1 MDAKCLFS
9 TIMNEN
15 EYIQLDFSDIITDPN
30 LTRREFIKSLGGGII
45 ILFCIGDLSVLKAQR
60 RGRGYPE
67 DFNAYLRIG
76 GDGRVT
82 CFTGKVELGQG
93 IITSLAQMLAEELDV
108 ALESVDMIMGDTALC
123 PWDMGTFGS
132 MSTRFFGPP
141 LRAAGAQ
148 AKAVLIELAAEQ
160 LGTPAD
166 RLVAQNGVIFDKDQK
181 SKQVTYAQLAE
192 GKTITRQVKA
202 KGVLNKPSEF
212 KVMGKSFSRRD
223 ALEKVQGKA
232 KFSGDIQLPDMLYA
246 KILRPPAHSAKL
258 TSIDTSAVEEMKD
271 IRLVRDGDMVAVLHK
286 YPDVAEKAL
295 GKIKAQFDVPQAAVD
310 DKNIFD
316 HLLSQNPRRNV
327 VDSGGNLKEGE
338 KLSYAVVEEKY
349 LNSYVAHAPMETH
362 TAVAKVEGDKVTVWA
377 STQTPFPLQDQ
388 VARALGI
395 SSENVRVI
403 TPFVGGAFG
412 GKSASSQA
420 VEVAK
425 LAKLTGKPVQV
436 AWSRAE
442 EFFYDTFR
450 PAAVVKIKS
459 GMTETGK
466 MTLWD
471 YTVYFAGSRGS
482 QQFYDIPHHSTV
494 ALGEWMGGGSG
505 AHPFAV
511 GPWRAPANN
520 TNTFARESQIDCM
533 ASKASVNPLEFRLK
547 NLKDERMRRVLKTV
561 TEKAGWVPA
570 KAPSGRGFG
579 LACGIDSG
587 TYVALLAEVQVD
599 KETGNVQVKR
609 VVCAQDMGI
618 AVNPEG
624 AVMQIEGCITM
635 GLGYALSEEI
645 HFKGGEILDTNFD
658 TYQLPRFSW
667 LPKIE
672 SVLIKADDISPQ
684 GGGEP
689 PIICMGAVIA
699 NAIYDATGARLLQL
713 PMTPERVKQ
722 AIDARA

>member
-1 MDAKCLFS
+1 
-9 TIMNEN
+9 MNEN

-30 LTRREFIKSLGGGII
+30 LTRREFIKSIGGGII
-45 ILFCIGDLSVLKAQR
+45 VFFCIGDLSVLEAQR

-93 IITSLAQMLAEELDV
+93 VITSLAQMLADELDV
-108 ALESVDMIMGDTALC
+108 PLESVDMIMGDTALC

-148 AKAVLIELAAEQ
+148 AKAVLMELAAER

-166 RLVAQNGVIFDKDQK
+166 RLVAENGVIFDKSQK
-181 SKQVTYAQLAE
+181 TKRVTYAQLAE
-192 GKTITRQVKA
+192 GKTITSQVKE
-202 KGVLNKPSEF
+202 KGVLKKPSEF
-212 KVMGKSFSRRD
+212 KVMGKPFSRRD

-232 KFSGDIQLPDMLYA
+232 RYSGDIQFPGMLYA
-246 KILRPPAHSAKL
+246 KTLRPPAHGAKL
-258 TSIDTSAVEEMKD
+258 TSVDASAVEEMKD
-271 IRLVRDGDMVAVLHK
+271 VRLVRDGDMVAVLHK
-286 YPDVAEKAL
+286 YPDVAEQVL

-310 DKNIFD
+310 DKNIFE

-327 VDSGGNLKEGE
+327 VGRGGDIKEGE
-338 KLSYAVVEEKY
+338 RLSDVIMEEKY
-349 LNSYVAHAPMETH
+349 LNSYVAHAPIETH
-362 TAVAKVEGDKVTVWA
+362 TAVAKAEGDKATIWA

-420 VEVAK
+420 VEAAR

-436 AWSRAE
+436 AWSREE

-459 GMTETGK
+459 GMTKSGK

-471 YTVYFAGSRGS
+471 YAVYFAGSRGA
-482 QQFYDIPHHSTV
+482 QHFYDIPNHSTV
-494 ALGEWMGGGSG
+494 ALGEWRGDESG

-520 TNTFARESQIDCM
+520 TNTFARESQIDSM
-533 ASKASVNPLEFRLK
+533 ASKASIDPLEFRLK
-547 NLKDERMRRVLKTV
+547 NLKDERMRRVLKTAA
-561 TEKAGWVPA
+561 EKAGWVPA
-570 KAPSGRGFG
+570 KSPSGRGFG
-579 LACGIDSG
+579 IACGIDSG
-587 TYVALLAEVQVD
+587 TYVALIAEVKVD
-599 KETGNVQVKR
+599 EKNGNVQVKR

-618 AVNPEG
+618 VVNPEG
-624 AVMQIEGCITM
+624 AIMQIEGCITM
-635 GLGYALSEEI
+635 GLGYALSEEV
-645 HFKGGEILDTNFD
+645 HFRGGEILDTNFD

-667 LPKIE
+667 VPQIE
-672 SVLIKADDISPQ
+672 SVLIKAEDISPQ

-689 PIICMGAVIA
+689 AIICMGAVLA
-699 NAIYDATGARLLQL
+699 NAIYDATGARLFQL
-713 PMTPERVKQ
+713 PMAPERVRQ
-722 AIDARA
+722 ALAARSVRAGQV